1 MFRQFWPG
9 PPALERIAREIGLP
23 LSDQHRAQVTQ
34 EQTRMVLLHTRL
46 GTLAA
51 TVFALMLA
59 GYLHAKLDPGLP
71 QQLLLLWVAAKL
83 LVAGARMVLAALWPS
98 RGVGMGVGGAG
109 AAHAV
114 RWQRA
119 MLGLLALDGLVWG
132 LGGWAM
138 MGQPVPTAALVVAA
152 LDGVCCVA
160 TFGLQVRAAATAAY
174 VLPMLLP
181 LSLGLALRHDD
192 IAHFT
197 ALGQL
202 LLAALLVA
210 TARAS
215 SSRLSEGLLLRLQAD
230 ALAAEKDAALRLAHA
245 QSAERKRFLAKVS
258 HELRTPLH
266 GMLGLTRLLHLEAA
280 DPTLSHRLELIE
292 SSGTQLLG
300 LINDLLEVSRIDAGH
315 FRLHAENFDLAALLD
330 QQAELFALR
339 AADKGLQF
347 ALQLQLPRPCWVR
360 GDAARLR
367 QVLNNLLG
375 NAVKFTRR
383 GSITLQAWP
392 GSRPEWV
399 GLSVADSGEG
409 IAPAE
414 LARIFQP
421 FHQVVPAGAP
431 GTGSGSAATD
441 GVGLGLTIAREIAI
455 AMGSDIRVR
464 SVPGQGSVFSF
475 EALLPPVAAGTEA
488 RPEAPSR
495 LRLPRLVL
503 VAEDDEVNALIVGAY
518 LDSLGVRYER
528 VADGKQ
534 AVSRALRETDRPEL
548 VLMDCRMPVMDGLAA
563 TADIRRQER
572 TLGLLR
578 LPIVALT
585 ATATDTDRQACLDV
599 GMDDVIAK
607 PFTPV
612 QLADALR
619 SAGRVA

>member
-1 MFRQFWPG
+1 MLRSIRSG
-9 PPALERIAREIGLP
+9 PSMLERAALGIGLHLLP
-23 LSDQHRAQVTQ
+23 AHRAQIAN

-51 TVFALMLA
+51 TAFALMLA
-59 GYLHAKLDPGLP
+59 WYLQAKL
-71 QQLLLLWVAAKL
+71 A
-83 LVAGARMVLAALWPS
+83 
-98 RGVGMGVGGAG
+98 AG
-109 AAHAV
+109 AAQQWLAV
-114 RWQRA
+114 WVVVKLAVAAARVALAAAWSSRGGGMATARWQQA
-119 MLGLLALDGLVWG
+119 MLALLALDGLVWG
-132 LGGWAM
+132 ALGWAM
-138 MGQPVPTAALVVAA
+138 MGQSVPLAALVVAA
-152 LDGVCCVA
+152 LDGVSCVA
-160 TFGLQVRAAATAAY
+160 TFGLQVRLAATAAY

-181 LSLGLALRHDD
+181 LALGLAQRQDD
-192 IAHFT
+192 IAPF
-197 ALGQL
+197 AAMGQL
-202 LLAALLVA
+202 LLAALLTS
-210 TARAS
+210 TARATS
-215 SSRLSEGLLLRLQAD
+215 QRLATGMLLRLQAD
-230 ALAAEKDAALRLAHA
+230 ALAAEKDAALRLARE
-245 QSAERKRFLAKVS
+245 QSAERQRFLAKVS

-266 GMLGLTRLLHLEAA
+266 GMLGLTRLLHLEAS
-280 DPTLSHRLELIE
+280 DPTLTHRLELIE

-315 FRLHAENFDLAALLD
+315 FALKEDDFDLTALLD
-330 QQAELFALR
+330 RQAELFALR

-347 ALQLQLPRPCWVR
+347 RLQLQLPRPCWVR

-383 GSITLQAWP
+383 GHICLAACPGDRPGWVTLT
-392 GSRPEWV
+392 
-399 GLSVADSGEG
+399 VADTGDG
-409 IAPAE
+409 IGAAE

-421 FHQVVPAGAP
+421 FHQVQPTGAAGA
-431 GTGSGSAATD
+431 GGAAATD
-441 GVGLGLTIAREIAI
+441 GVGLGLTIAREIAM

-464 SVPGQGSVFSF
+464 SQPGQGSEFSF
-475 EALLPPVAAGTEA
+475 DALLPPVTAADTVAGQPAAGQ
-488 RPEAPSR
+488 
-495 LRLPRLVL
+495 RLPRLVL

-585 ATATDTDRQACLDV
+585 ATATDGDRQACLDV
-599 GMDDVIAK
+599 GMDQVIAK

-619 SAGRVA
+619 LAGGRAAPPADMR